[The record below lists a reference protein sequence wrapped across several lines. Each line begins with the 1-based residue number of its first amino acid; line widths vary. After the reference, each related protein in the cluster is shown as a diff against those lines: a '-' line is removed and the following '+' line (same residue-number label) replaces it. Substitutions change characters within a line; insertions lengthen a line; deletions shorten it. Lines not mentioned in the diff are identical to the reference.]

1 MSCVKSARS
10 ADMQRDSSKRS
21 AHGGRNAI
29 ATETENP
36 ADSERKR
43 SEAGTPSAEKIESL
57 RSSVGFRF
65 DTTSLRSWQ
74 RRYSNCRIG
83 VMT

>member
-43 SEAGTPSAEKIESL
+43 SEAGTPSAEKSRACAAAWASASIQQACAPGNVDIQTVAL
-57 RSSVGFRF
+57 A
-65 DTTSLRSWQ
+65 
-74 RRYSNCRIG
+74 
-83 VMT
+83 